1 MDDQA
6 FRPLSVGKVSRFQAL
21 GLVYIEREGGDP
33 LQDEKLFWKLQ
44 KEKFFFFIL
53 ALENHARKWKMFQIE
68 STKSGSWPE
77 SRALNSNF
85 RLYYG
90 KNNPKLRSVC

>member
-33 LQDEKLFWKLQ
+33 LQDEKLF
-44 KEKFFFFIL
+44 
-53 ALENHARKWKMFQIE
+53 
-68 STKSGSWPE
+68 
-77 SRALNSNF
+77 
-85 RLYYG
+85 
-90 KNNPKLRSVC
+90 